1 MGKMNHAEK
10 ERKLSSNEE
19 RFIEF
24 LLKSGYL
31 VDPKIEN
38 PKYRNKNR
46 ETNKLTYHNTKLMLE
61 HYRDLVWA
69 MKCIPDELKAELDMP
84 MGDLDD
90 LIDRLDLE
98 MSMENL
104 RAQSRIQAIMKSR
117 LLLDR
122 MNEAISFLR
131 TKPKEG
137 ERLYQIIYI
146 TYLSEEDMGILDV
159 IAELGLSKGMYYE
172 LRKKAITLIGLKLW
186 SAPDANFEAWM
197 EMLSFLDG

>member
-1 MGKMNHAEK
+1 
-10 ERKLSSNEE
+10 
-19 RFIEF
+19 
-24 LLKSGYL
+24 
-31 VDPKIEN
+31 
-38 PKYRNKNR
+38 
-46 ETNKLTYHNTKLMLE
+46 
-61 HYRDLVWA
+61 
-69 MKCIPDELKAELDMP
+69 
-84 MGDLDD
+84 
-90 LIDRLDLE
+90 
-98 MSMENL
+98 
-104 RAQSRIQAIMKSR
+104 
-117 LLLDR
+117 

-159 IAELGLSKGMYYE
+159 IAELGLSKGMYHE